1 MKTANPFLHV
11 RSRGFTLFEIIVVV
25 FIIGVI
31 VTFGSLSISQHSDR
45 YVEDEARRIHHL
57 IRLATEEAV
66 LGAQE
71 LSFLINKKGYS
82 FAQLAGAKWEP
93 IEGDSF
99 FRNREFPE
107 NLEVKML
114 VYEQE
119 VNLNDP
125 EKPVQIY
132 ILSSGEVTPFTLT
145 LSGESDVKYTVS
157 GSLTGQI
164 TYQQPETKDEFG
176 G

>member
-1 MKTANPFLHV
+1 MKMANPFLPA
-11 RSRGFTLFEIIVVV
+11 RSHGFTLFEIIVVV

-31 VTFGSLSISQHSDR
+31 VTFASLSITQHSDR

-57 IRLATEEAV
+57 VRLATEEAV
-66 LGAQE
+66 LSAQE
-71 LSFLINKKGYS
+71 LSFLINNKGYS

-99 FRNREFPE
+99 FRKREFPE

-119 VNLNDP
+119 VNLKDP
-125 EKPVQIY
+125 GKPVQIY
-132 ILSSGEVTPFTLT
+132 ILSSGEVTPFTLI
-145 LSGESDVKYTVS
+145 LRGESEVEYTVA

>member
-1 MKTANPFLHV
+1 MKTAIPILPG
-11 RSRGFTLFEIIVVV
+11 RSSGFTLFEILVVV

-45 YVEDEARRIHHL
+45 YVEDEARRMHHL

-66 LGAQE
+66 MSAQE
-71 LSFLINKKGYS
+71 LSFLVNSKGYS
-82 FAQLAGAKWEP
+82 FARLEGPKWEP
-93 IEGDSF
+93 IEGDTF
-99 FRNREFPE
+99 FRKREFPE
-107 NLEVKML
+107 NLTIKMQ
-114 VYEQE
+114 VYDED
-119 VNLNDP
+119 VNLNDT

-145 LSGESDVKYTVS
+145 LSGESNVAYTVS

-164 TYQQPETKDEFG
+164 IYQQPETKD
-176 G
+176 